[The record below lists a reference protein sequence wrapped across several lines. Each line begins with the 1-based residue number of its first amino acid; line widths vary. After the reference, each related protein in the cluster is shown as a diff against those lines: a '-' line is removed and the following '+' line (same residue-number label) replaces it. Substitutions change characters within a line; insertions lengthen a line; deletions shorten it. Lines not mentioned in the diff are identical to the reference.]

1 MSIRSIHGA
10 ASFVFLLAA
19 VVWPRACHAVDV
31 GPLPLTIV
39 DGRTHHVELRPAD
52 AGAIEIRTTGGD
64 PYVLL
69 RPGGDAA
76 IDLAARPVLEFE
88 YFSTNGVRGVEV
100 RLDPVL
106 VPDQPLQAE
115 PLGRSEGWS
124 RRTIDLTPLLD
135 RAGAARGL
143 RLDLGQRANRVMQ
156 IRGIRLRAFDESERQ
171 ARTER
176 EARLRE
182 QDRAEVALREY
193 LAKTFPCDVTHVS
206 VDDQRVTIE
215 GKRSGGAEPLFLAAI
230 PVEAATTSAAPDAIV
245 RPIEPTPEG
254 RFKATVDRRV
264 TQERRIHDRLL
275 DRWAVVAKSADG
287 RIELRSHARYADDVT
302 AAGDPPRPTPRG
314 KKGLGALWAGR
325 PLEDLDDLGVSW
337 VTVNIGVSHL
347 IRTTP
352 GPGRTAF
359 EAFGRTWYAEDRT
372 VASLDQTL
380 LEAAK
385 HNLLVS
391 AIILVAQA
399 RDTGGAEIGKLLA
412 HPDADPSGIYVMPN
426 LTTRD
431 GAEAYAAVLDF
442 LARRYGRADS
452 KFGRIHHWIL
462 HNEIDAGWVWTNAG
476 EKSPLLYMDL
486 YQRSMR
492 MAHLIA
498 RQYDPRAK
506 AFISL
511 THYWATPGERRFY
524 ASRELLDLLLGFCRA
539 EGDFDWAIAFHPYP
553 QSLGNPRVWED
564 NKPTFTFDTPQIT
577 FKNIEVLDAWVRQPR
592 VMFLGTQVRTVHL
605 TEQGLNSRDYSPASL
620 RDQAAGMAYAWAKI
634 KDLPTIEAFDYH
646 NWVDNRGEGGLRIG
660 LRRFP
665 DDAEQPLGKKPIW
678 SVYQAA
684 GTGREAEV
692 FEPYKAA
699 IGVKDW
705 AEVRYRG
712 EIK

>member
-1 MSIRSIHGA
+1 MFTRWLNGA
-10 ASFVFLLAA
+10 AWFLFLLAA
-19 VVWPRACHAVDV
+19 AVWPRASRAAEA
-31 GPLPLTIV
+31 GALPLTIIE
-39 DGRTHHVELRPAD
+39 GRAHHVALRPAD

-64 PYVLL
+64 PYVFL
-69 RPGGDAA
+69 RPAGDAP
-76 IDLAARPVLEFE
+76 IELAARPVLEFE
-88 YFSTNGVRGVEV
+88 YFSEGGIRGVEV
-100 RLDPVL
+100 RVDPVPM
-106 VPDQPLQAE
+106 PDQPLQAE

-135 RAGAARGL
+135 RAAGARGL
-143 RLDLGQRANRVMQ
+143 RLDLGQRANRVVQ
-156 IRGIRLRAFDESERQ
+156 IRGIRLRAFDESELR
-171 ARTER
+171 ARAER
-176 EARLRE
+176 EARRRE
-182 QDRAEVALREY
+182 QDRAEAALRAY
-193 LAKTFPCDVTHVS
+193 LAKVYPCEVTRVW
-206 VDDQRVTIE
+206 VEERQVTIE
-215 GKRSGGAEPLFLAAI
+215 GKCSGSSEPLFLAAI
-230 PVEAATTSAAPDAIV
+230 PVEAAATLVAADAIV
-245 RPIEPTPEG
+245 RQLQPAPDG
-254 RFKATVDRRV
+254 RFAVAVDRRV
-264 TQERRIHDRLL
+264 TQGDRVHDRLL
-275 DRWAVVAKSADG
+275 DRWAVVAKTADG
-287 RIELRSHARYADDVT
+287 RVELRSHARYADEV
-302 AAGDPPRPTPRG
+302 APAGDPPRPTPRG

-337 VTVNIGVSHL
+337 VTVNVAVSHL

-359 EAFGRTWYAEDRT
+359 EAFDRTWYADDRS
-372 VASLDQTL
+372 VANLDQTL

-385 HNLLVS
+385 HQLLVS

-399 RDTGGAEIGKLLA
+399 RDAGEVGKLLA
-412 HPDADPSGIYVMPN
+412 HPDADPAGIYVMPN
-426 LTTRD
+426 LTARE

-442 LARRYGRADS
+442 LARRYGRADG

-524 ASRELLDLLLGFCRA
+524 ASRELLDLLLGFGGA
-539 EGDFDWAIAFHPYP
+539 EGDFDWAIAYHPYP

-564 NKPTFTFDTPQIT
+564 TKTTYTFDTPQIT

-592 VMFLGTQVRTVHL
+592 AMYLGRQVRTVHL

-684 GTGREAEV
+684 GTAREADV
-692 FEPYKAA
+692 FEPYKAV